1 MEISITFPESEFDLS
16 LLLDFLKFILF
27 VLVVS
32 TSMNVPDKTA
42 NGQTVCLPNFYLDI
56 YYKVYLNFVNYP
68 FFIYSK
74 AF

>member
-1 MEISITFPESEFDLS
+1 MEISITFPESKFDLS

-42 NGQTVCLPNFYLDI
+42 NGQTVCLPNFHINI
-56 YYKVYLNFVNYP
+56 YYKV
-68 FFIYSK
+68 
-74 AF
+74 